1 MTLTVAGA
9 PAVGLLLASVRVV
22 AWLFVVPP
30 FSSRAVPATAK
41 VVLAVAL
48 AIAAAPLMPATSVP
62 VTTGELVLAV
72 LNEVLVGASMGF
84 VTYVLFATIAA
95 AGSIIDVFGGFSLA
109 QGFDPLGLTMNTVMG
124 KLHQML
130 ATVLLFVSGGHL
142 LVIGGLL
149 RTFELLPVGSAPD
162 LGNGAE
168 VVSRAF
174 GIFFVTAVQVALPM
188 IAVLFIADLGL
199 ALMTKVAPQLNAIN
213 VVFPAKIGLTLLLV
227 GLSFPVLPGVLER
240 LVELAMEATAAM
252 SGGST

>member
-48 AIAAAPLMPATSVP
+48 AVAAAPLMPTTSVP

-149 RTFELLPVGSAPD
+149 RTFEMLPVGAAPD
-162 LGNGAE
+162 LGNGAD
-168 VVSRAF
+168 VLSRAF

-252 SGGST
+252 AGGTS